1 MGDSGEDELFTAPYD
16 PTEVPA
22 GEGGVVT
29 KYCVSPTNGRLE
41 WVQAAVTK
49 DKLNTG
55 GDVTEEMAGFLLA
68 GDKNPFDKPA
78 LLVHKTLG
86 GTGDEPW
93 NVFLEGNSFN
103 RETYDNDVE
112 SNVFYAV
119 SQAAN
124 DVPATLTFRFTFKD
138 DVMTR
143 PYKIGYHIAL
153 PNGDVIENNLLNV

>member
-1 MGDSGEDELFTAPYD
+1 MADEDDLYNAPYD
-16 PTEVPA
+16 PIEVPA
-22 GEGGVVT
+22 GEGGCVT

-41 WVQAAVTK
+41 WVQAEVTK
-49 DKLNTG
+49 AALSTG
-55 GDVTEEMAGFLLA
+55 ADVTEQMAAFLLA

-103 RETYDNDVE
+103 RETFDNDVE

-119 SQAAN
+119 TQATN
-124 DVPATLTFRFTFKD
+124 DAPAVLTFRFTFKD
-138 DVMTR
+138 STKTR
-143 PYKIGYHIAL
+143 PYKIGYYIAL
-153 PNGDVIENNLLNV
+153 PNGDVIENDLLNV